1 MKTIHQAV
9 LRSQRFYA
17 QRGPLVF
24 ILAFVTASLIASFA
38 MGAICDLLSLPGR
51 TDMDKFG
58 PGELLFV
65 GVIFAP
71 ITETLLLQMLPVG
84 LARRFFRAGD
94 GYVFLAA
101 SIPFALVHAGAG
113 LSTVLAAG
121 IPCGVFLG
129 LAYVSLLEQG
139 KGRAFLIVM
148 TIHALHNL
156 PACLLMIAES

>member
-24 ILAFVTASLIASFA
+24 ILAFVAASLIASFA
-38 MGAICDLLSLPGR
+38 IGAVCDLLSLPGR
-51 TDMDKFG
+51 TDMGKFG
-58 PGELLFV
+58 SGELLFI

-71 ITETLLLQMLPVG
+71 LTETLFLQVLPVG
-84 LARRFFRAGD
+84 LVRRFFRAGD
-94 GYVFLAA
+94 GYAFLAA
-101 SIPFALVHAGAG
+101 SIPFALLHAGAG

-129 LAYVSLLEQG
+129 LAYVSLLGQG
-139 KGRAFLIVM
+139 KGHAFLIVM
-148 TIHALHNL
+148 LIHALHNL
-156 PACLLMIAES
+156 PSCLLMIAES